1 MRTCYY
7 EVLGVERKAKGSEIK
22 KAYHKAALKWHPDK
36 NVGNVEEATD
46 KFKEAHNAYAVLSDP
61 QERAWYDS
69 HRESILREG
78 AAAGAADG
86 DDDDGGQARSLG
98 PKELLKFFDS
108 GCYDGFDDAERGFYA
123 ECSFYA

>member
-69 HRESILREG
+69 HREPILREG

-86 DDDDGGQARSLG
+86 DADDGAQARPLG
-98 PKELLKFFDS
+98 PKELLNILDS
-108 GCYDGFDDAERGFYA
+108 GGFAGFADAGRVF
-123 ECSFYA
+123 